1 MIARRLGLVVASLFF
16 LGGCKPRAPE
26 APRVPVDPS
35 EIESLLSQLDR
46 ESEAIK
52 RYQGFVRIRGK
63 GPDGSFDGRLVVIF
77 ERPDDFRIELLGPF
91 GSTRWSAVATE
102 NGIRVLFPGSKQY
115 VEEPHTADI
124 VGRLL
129 GVPLDAEE
137 VMALLSGIGKPL
149 PVEVIAGYRQG
160 PATIGMLAE
169 GDRIELTED
178 GQVSSVQARTYRVSY
193 PTPWKKRR
201 RQIPDRLL
209 LSTESIRVTLSAE
222 DVDVNVALDP
232 DAFEL
237 DIPDGAARLRP
248 ADIGGEAVF
257 VVTKSSE
264 SK

>member
-1 MIARRLGLVVASLFF
+1 MIVRRLGLVVASLFF

-35 EIESLLSQLDR
+35 EIESLLRQLDR
-46 ESEAIK
+46 ESEAIR

-77 ERPDDFRIELLGPF
+77 ERPDDLRIELLGPF
-91 GSTRWSAVATE
+91 GSTRWSAVASE
-102 NGIRVLFPGSKQY
+102 KGIRVLFPGSKEY
-115 VEEPHTADI
+115 VEEPDTADI

-129 GVPLDAEE
+129 GIPLDAEE
-137 VMALLSGIGKPL
+137 VMALLSGVGTP
-149 PVEVIAGYRQG
+149 PDVEVRAGYRQG
-160 PATIGMLAE
+160 PTTIGVLAE
-169 GDRIELTED
+169 GERIELAED

-193 PTPWKKRR
+193 PTSWKKRR

-209 LSTESIRVTLSAE
+209 LSTESIRVTLTAK
-222 DVDVNVALDP
+222 DVDVNASLDP
-232 DAFEL
+232 EAFEL
-237 DIPDGAARLRP
+237 EIPDGAARLRP
-248 ADIGGEAVF
+248 ADVAGEAVF

>member
-63 GPDGSFDGRLVVIF
+63 GPDGSFDGRIVVIF

-102 NGIRVLFPGSKQY
+102 NGIRVLFPGNKQY

>member
-160 PATIGMLAE
+160 SATIGMLAE

>member
-1 MIARRLGLVVASLFF
+1 MIARRLGLVVASLFV
-16 LGGCKPRAPE
+16 LGGCKPRVPE

-35 EIESLLSQLDR
+35 EIESLLRQLDR

-77 ERPDDFRIELLGPF
+77 ERPDDLRIELLGPF

-102 NGIRVLFPGSKQY
+102 NGIRVLFPRSKEY
-115 VEEPHTADI
+115 VEEPDTADI

-129 GVPLDAEE
+129 GVALDAEE

-160 PATIGMLAE
+160 PAIIGMLAE
-169 GDRIELTED
+169 GERIELAED

-193 PTPWKKRR
+193 PTRWKKRR

-248 ADIGGEAVF
+248 ADIGREAVF

>member
-16 LGGCKPRAPE
+16 LGGCKPRVPE

-77 ERPDDFRIELLGPF
+77 ERPDDLRIELLGPF

-102 NGIRVLFPGSKQY
+102 NGIRVLFPRSKEY
-115 VEEPHTADI
+115 VEEPDTADI

-129 GVPLDAEE
+129 GVALDAEE

-160 PATIGMLAE
+160 PAMIGMLVE
-169 GDRIELTED
+169 GERIELAED

-193 PTPWKKRR
+193 PTRWKKRR

-209 LSTESIRVTLSAE
+209 LSTESIRVTLTAE

>member
-26 APRVPVDPS
+26 VPRVPVDPS

>member
-1 MIARRLGLVVASLFF
+1 MIVRRLGLVVASLFF

-35 EIESLLSQLDR
+35 EIESLLRQLDR
-46 ESEAIK
+46 ESEAIR

-77 ERPDDFRIELLGPF
+77 ERPDDLRIELLGPF
-91 GSTRWSAVATE
+91 GSTRWSAVASE
-102 NGIRVLFPGSKQY
+102 KGIRVLFPGSKEY
-115 VEEPHTADI
+115 VEEPDTADI

-129 GVPLDAEE
+129 GIPLDAEE
-137 VMALLSGIGKPL
+137 VMALLSGVGTP
-149 PVEVIAGYRQG
+149 PDVEVRAGYRQG
-160 PATIGMLAE
+160 PTTIGVLAE
-169 GDRIELTED
+169 GERIELAED

-193 PTPWKKRR
+193 PTSWKKRR

-209 LSTESIRVTLSAE
+209 LSTESIRVTLTAE
-222 DVDVNVALDP
+222 DVDVNASLDP
-232 DAFEL
+232 EAFEL
-237 DIPDGAARLRP
+237 EIPDGAARLRP
-248 ADIGGEAVF
+248 ADVAGEAVF